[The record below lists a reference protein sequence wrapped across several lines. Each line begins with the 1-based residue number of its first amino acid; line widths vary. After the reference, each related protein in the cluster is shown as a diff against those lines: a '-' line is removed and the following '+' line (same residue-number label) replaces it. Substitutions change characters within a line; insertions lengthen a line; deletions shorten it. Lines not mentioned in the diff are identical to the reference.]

1 MVVQLNIEVEEDF
14 KVKLKKLADAE
25 DRTLR
30 AFLLRILR
38 DAVAVHE
45 DKAHE

>member
-14 KVKLKKLADAE
+14 KAKLKELAEAE

-30 AFLLRILR
+30 AFLLRILKEAIASR
-38 DAVAVHE
+38 E
-45 DKAHE
+45 TES